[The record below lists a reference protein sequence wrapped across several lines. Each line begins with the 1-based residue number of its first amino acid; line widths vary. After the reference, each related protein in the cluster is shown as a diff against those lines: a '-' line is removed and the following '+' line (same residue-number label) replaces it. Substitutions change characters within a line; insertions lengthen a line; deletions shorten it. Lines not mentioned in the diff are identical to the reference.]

1 MGLSP
6 HYYAIGLTGPTKPKV
21 RCEEMGGCEHKRL
34 YGLPDSIF
42 HRRDTVSWSCPS
54 ERVRIRG
61 VCSQFKGLN
70 IARNCC
76 LVENGIRCPDGG
88 SYPFPSE
95 RTIS

>member
-1 MGLSP
+1 MKQLFKK
-6 HYYAIGLTGPTKPKV
+6 YAPIALGIATALV
-21 RCEEMGGCEHKRL
+21 A
-34 YGLPDSIF
+34 
-42 HRRDTVSWSCPS
+42 